1 MKLNEM
7 NPYVRFARIQKRNM
21 PKVPSAAIDHRL
33 YCCLVGEGVFD
44 IGGTEYKIGRGTV
57 IYIRSGTFHHIINE
71 ASPLVFSGIN
81 FDFSR
86 KFSDRVPPLPALPEG
101 RFDRSL
107 VTEPGLFEDS
117 ERFDRTIYLNA
128 EGMFESAFSEIVN
141 EYAESRVFSG
151 EICSAKLRALLFSLI
166 SETGEENA
174 MSAKALEIITYI
186 NGHFANPLSTAFLA
200 EKFSYHPNY
209 ISSLVREAT
218 GLPLH
223 AYIVSCRM
231 KRARI
236 LLTSTD
242 LSVSEIGTEVGM
254 PDVKAFSKCFLKNV
268 GVTPGKFRANG

>member
-1 MKLNEM
+1 MKLIEM
-7 NPYVRFARIQKRNM
+7 NPYVRFARIQKHNM
-21 PKVPSAAIDHRL
+21 PKIPSAAIDHRL

-44 IGGTEYKIGRGTV
+44 VGGTEYKISRGTI
-57 IYIRSGTFHHIINE
+57 IYIRSGIFHHIIKE
-71 ASPLVFSGIN
+71 SSPLTFSGIN

-107 VTEPGLFEDS
+107 VTETELFEDS
-117 ERFDRTIYLNA
+117 VSFDRTIYLNA
-128 EGMFESAFSEIVN
+128 EGMFESTFSEIVS

-166 SETGEENA
+166 SKTGSEAAAN
-174 MSAKALEIITYI
+174 SKALEIITYI
-186 NGHFANPLSTAFLA
+186 NGHFTTPLSAAFLA

-223 AYIVSCRM
+223 AYIVSRRI
-231 KRARI
+231 KRAKV

-242 LSVSEIGTEVGM
+242 LSVSEIGAEIGM
-254 PDVKAFSKCFLKNV
+254 PDVKAFSKCFLKNI